1 MLAHIWFHGERG
13 EMQPGNVPNVA
24 GARAL
29 AEEMKQKF
37 NRLLEE
43 GPKLQERARA
53 LKITEKS
60 RDGLITAT
68 VGPRGNLIRL
78 ELDPRIYQRP
88 DARALAE
95 KITETI
101 QRAGTRAREEV
112 IELFAPLVPRDQMEA
127 QMSGDLNAIQ
137 EQMRKQIRGEG

>member
-1 MLAHIWFHGERG
+1 
-13 EMQPGNVPNVA
+13 MQPGNGPNVA
-24 GARAL
+24 AARAL
-29 AEEMKQKF
+29 AEEVKQKF
-37 NRLLEE
+37 HRLLEE

-53 LKITEKS
+53 LEVTEKS
-60 RDGLITAT
+60 RDGLVSAT

-112 IELFAPLVPRDQMEA
+112 IELFAPLVPREQMEA